1 MAIMAPAPDQAFMN
15 LYSNMSGAVP
25 ILHPSS
31 DSNELS
37 SNLEKI
43 VEHSACGIYPYSGPS
58 TASALQYPSWHPI
71 QEMPITSNS
80 NFGYGVPEIQRST
93 LSNDRPN
100 PSHSRF
106 SSTLPPSS
114 RGLSASRGIME
125 EVRMRDVIGKPG
137 RNLGA
142 QRPSLWSSMETGG
155 ITVDPFRGGLALH
168 GVPSEVDNLAQITS
182 DSAFVERAAKFSTFG
197 TRTGEYVPEMLQR
210 PAAGFVAATTKSV
223 PGDVRE
229 ESKCIA
235 IDTIPGKQSV
245 LEAVEGASKV
255 TVDAISNIKVEAAA
269 FHENTNISSCAE
281 LQPGSQGEISP
292 DTISPARSTPPQD
305 EPASRNKRKKP
316 STIDNDLASPDPK
329 VGDVENSK
337 AKRCKG
343 EDTKSDCK
351 GERSSSEISSESAGS
366 PKVPQKENN
375 QKAKEFSKQ
384 DYIHVR
390 ARRGQAT
397 DSHSLA
403 ERVRREKISERMK
416 YLQDLV
422 PGCRKV
428 TGKAVMLDEIINYVQ
443 SLQRQ
448 VESLSMKVA
457 SVNPTHSGRLT
468 LESRLSNEDI
478 IQSQLSSIHGSS
490 DSSINAAAFGSHHLQ
505 QQSELLLNVYCG
517 FDHLQA
523 NLGNCFDISSHHTTN
538 PPIGRLAEMQSM
550 VRSFD
555 NNLVSQSSGWDGSP
569 QSVNVHMGQLYQQ
582 SGHL

>member
-235 IDTIPGKQSV
+235 IDTIP
-245 LEAVEGASKV
+245 
-255 TVDAISNIKVEAAA
+255 
-269 FHENTNISSCAE
+269 E